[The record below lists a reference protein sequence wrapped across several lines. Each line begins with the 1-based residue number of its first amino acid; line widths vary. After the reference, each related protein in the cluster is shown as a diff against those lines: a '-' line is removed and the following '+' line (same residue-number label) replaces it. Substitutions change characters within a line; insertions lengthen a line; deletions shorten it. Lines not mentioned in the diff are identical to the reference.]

1 MPVTAR
7 TAVEVY
13 FSLRAVREEG
23 WNVYAILAA
32 HWDIIIREDSLFSQK
47 LTHTGVCIDD
57 GFVQHTLFEIYN
69 CLHLWSLSM

>member
-1 MPVTAR
+1 MTITAR

-13 FSLRAVREEG
+13 FCLRAVWKQG

-47 LTHTGVCIDD
+47 LPDTGVGIDD
-57 GFVQHTLFEIYN
+57 ALI
-69 CLHLWSLSM
+69 